1 MPDNNLPILRINSF
15 INKIKYLSMRLNKNK
30 NYSLKFMREIDDNKI
45 INVEETKI
53 DKDEVSI

>member
-1 MPDNNLPILRINSF
+1 
-15 INKIKYLSMRLNKNK
+15 MRLNKNK
-30 NYSLKFMREIDDNKI
+30 NYSLKFMREIDDQKI